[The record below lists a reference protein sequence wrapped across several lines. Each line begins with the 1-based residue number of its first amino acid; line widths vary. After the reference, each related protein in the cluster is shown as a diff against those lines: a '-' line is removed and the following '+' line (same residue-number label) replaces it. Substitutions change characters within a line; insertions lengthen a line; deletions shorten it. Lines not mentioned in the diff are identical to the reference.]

1 MFGMAVIKV
10 VRAEIS
16 REKNLITEMD
26 PYCIIKTNSGE
37 VKTSV
42 AKGMGKNPAWND
54 SFNLNF
60 NGDNTV
66 YIGVWDKETLTPD
79 DIIGETTINL
89 MGNLNNGPYA
99 SWHPLFYKGASAGQ
113 IYVEILFNGGGDRGN
128 LTATPGVMPT
138 PIMATNPVL
147 ASNTVTGHG
156 NQAISG
162 FATLRVVRAELIR
175 DKSIL
180 TNMDPYVVIRT
191 NAAEVQTNVA
201 TGQGKTPTWNNAFSI
216 NMTGD
221 QILHVSVFDK
231 SLLKDGLIGETT
243 VNLGTTLNAGLFA
256 GWVPLYYKGQTAGQ
270 LYLEIDATN
279 TNAQTVGAQGGLL
292 SKILG

>member
-1 MFGMAVIKV
+1 MAVIKV

-16 REKNLITEMD
+16 REKNLIAEMD
-26 PYCIIKTNSGE
+26 PYCIIKTHSGE

-42 AKGMGKNPAWND
+42 AKGMGKNPTWND
-54 SFNLNF
+54 SFNINF

-66 YIGVWDKETLTPD
+66 YIGIWDRETLTPD

-99 SWHPLFYKGASAGQ
+99 TWHPLFYKGTSVGQ
-113 IYVEILFNGGGDRGN
+113 VYVEILFNGGGDSRNMVGSTGMVN
-128 LTATPGVMPT
+128 TPLNAATPILT
-138 PIMATNPVL
+138 TN
-147 ASNTVTGHG
+147 TITGHG
-156 NQAISG
+156 NQAVNG
-162 FATLRVVRAELIR
+162 FAVLRVVRAELIR

-180 TNMDPYVVIRT
+180 TNMDPYVVVRT

-201 TGQGKTPTWNNAFSI
+201 TGQGKTPTWNNSFNI
-216 NMTGD
+216 NLSGD

-231 SLLKDGLIGETT
+231 NLLKDGLIGETT
-243 VNLGTTLNAGLFA
+243 VNLGTSLSAGLFS

-270 LYLEIDATN
+270 LFLEIDATN
-279 TNAQTVGAQGGLL
+279 TNSQTVGAQGGLL
-292 SKILG
+292 NKILG